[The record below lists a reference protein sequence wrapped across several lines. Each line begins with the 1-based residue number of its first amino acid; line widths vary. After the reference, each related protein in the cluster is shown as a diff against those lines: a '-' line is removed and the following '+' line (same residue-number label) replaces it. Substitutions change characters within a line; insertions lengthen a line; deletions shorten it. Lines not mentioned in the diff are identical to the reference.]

1 MCVGT
6 DPPPEH
12 EGVGEC
18 VTAGAGSDNGCQR
31 SEYGTVSQAL
41 QATQPTHIPRD
52 EIDQQF
58 HGRN

>member
-1 MCVGT
+1 MPCISVRDRSLCVGT
-6 DPPPEH
+6 DPLPEH

-41 QATQPTHIPRD
+41 
-52 EIDQQF
+52 
-58 HGRN
+58 